1 MYRAYGCSY
10 NIYSTFGVKMLELFE
25 VFFDGEAGRDRA
37 NNDANENHDGVDGDE
52 SVRFE
57 ILRDLGNVDT
67 VAGEVGFDETETNYD
82 NGGGEEAR
90 DDTADFGFNE
100 EGSANKAG
108 VSTNQKMAMR
118 IVLKIT
124 RTEITRKTAPRIRPP
139 FLAMVA
145 QELMVSI
152 SA

>member
-1 MYRAYGCSY
+1 
-10 NIYSTFGVKMLELFE
+10 MLELFE
-25 VFFDGEAGRDRA
+25 VFFNGEAGRDRA

-67 VAGEVGFDETETNYD
+67 VTGEVGFDETETNYD

-108 VSTNQKMAMR
+108 VSTNQTHH
-118 IVLKIT
+118 LDLFTT
-124 RTEITRKTAPRIRPP
+124 REDGHAD
-139 FLAMVA
+139 
-145 QELMVSI
+145 SI
-152 SA
+152 ENNEDRNN